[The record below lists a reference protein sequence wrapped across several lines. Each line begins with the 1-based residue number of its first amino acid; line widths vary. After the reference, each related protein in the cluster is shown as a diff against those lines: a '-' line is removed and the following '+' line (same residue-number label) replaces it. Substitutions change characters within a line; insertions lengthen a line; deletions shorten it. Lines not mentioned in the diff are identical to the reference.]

1 MDSLHLYCPLDIVT
15 DYNTLAL
22 FARRQFN
29 PPVYDLATRT
39 LGAYLWRST
48 FQRRIIKYW
57 QYGLHPFP
65 RDFELLIRK
74 QEAQPKTQKASKR
87 KKQKKRK
94 KTNVKNKKKQKKTK
108 KTKKIKTKKNKK
120 NK

>member
-15 DYNTLAL
+15 DYNALAL

-74 QEAQPKTQKASKR
+74 QEAQTKTQKASKR
-87 KKQKKRK
+87 KKQKKTK
-94 KTNVKNKKKQKKTK
+94 KNKREKQKKTK
-108 KTKKIKTKKNKK
+108 KTKKTKKQKK
-120 NK
+120 QKKG